1 LHMAEDNQNRAR
13 FSKLTYE
20 DFRLMAADASLSRY
34 EKIGFP
40 DSYRAGH
47 EAAIFADIRKK
58 LPILD
63 DERRR
68 VLDVGPG
75 CSDLPRLLS
84 AHCAAK
90 NHELTFVDSA
100 EMLGQLPDAAHV
112 RKIAGRFPDECMDFI
127 ERSLGT
133 FDAVIAYSVLH
144 YVLPG
149 ADIFGFFDR
158 LCQTLAPGAAL
169 LIGDIPN
176 VSKRKRFFA
185 SQTGIEFHKRF
196 MDTPEAPAI
205 AFNVPEVD
213 AIDDAVIV
221 GLILRGRGAGFDVY
235 VLPQPPSHPMA
246 NRREDLLVC
255 RP

>member
-1 LHMAEDNQNRAR
+1 
-13 FSKLTYE
+13 
-20 DFRLMAADASLSRY
+20 MAADTSLSRY

-63 DERRR
+63 GERRR

-100 EMLGQLPDAAHV
+100 EMLAQLPDAGHI
-112 RKIAGRFPDECMDFI
+112 RKIAGRFPDECMDFV
-127 ERSLGT
+127 EQSSGT

-158 LCQTLAPGAAL
+158 LCRMLAPGAAL

-185 SQTGIEFHKRF
+185 SPTGIEFHKRF
-196 MDTPEAPAI
+196 MDTSEPPAI
-205 AFNVPEVD
+205 SFNVPEVD
-213 AIDDAVIV
+213 SIDDAVIV
-221 GLILRGRGAGFDVY
+221 GLILRGRAAGFDVY
-235 VLPQPPSHPMA
+235 VLPQPSSLPMA